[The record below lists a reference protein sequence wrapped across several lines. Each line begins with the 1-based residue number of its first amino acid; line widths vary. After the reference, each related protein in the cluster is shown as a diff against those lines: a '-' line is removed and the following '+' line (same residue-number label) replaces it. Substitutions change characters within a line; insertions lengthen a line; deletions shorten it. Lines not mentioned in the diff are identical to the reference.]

1 MLLLVEIGLTDLP
14 KSWGGAGGGPPAP
27 TGLTLKVAYLADL
40 LPTRYANQR
49 ALMHLD
55 MNLNFPKMKDVF
67 GNFHI
72 FRPFSLY
79 LIEHVGF
86 DEFIM

>member
-1 MLLLVEIGLTDLP
+1 M
-14 KSWGGAGGGPPAP
+14 GAPPAP

-55 MNLNFPKMKDVF
+55 MNKHTRIVCLDMNLNFPKMRDVL

-72 FRPFSLY
+72 FRHFS
-79 LIEHVGF
+79 
-86 DEFIM
+86 